1 MNYKT
6 PRALEQAVKEAV
18 KKSGRDVN
26 KGITG
31 FYHDRFLCRV
41 FAAEEPAFILKG
53 GQSMLAKVPD
63 ARETRDIDLLGRT
76 ADLDRALDELKSAAA
91 IDLDDFVE
99 FRFRDAVPTDTS
111 QDYREGYTVRFDTW
125 LGGTKHVGVIS
136 VDLVVDPMPLEEYEV
151 LSPAARL
158 DVPGLKTFDYVA
170 NTPATRVAEKTCAV
184 MQRYATGPS
193 SRVKDLA
200 DLVTSMLN
208 ERIDA
213 APRAT
218 QHRYRRERRGLLR
231 GNDHARDRQG
241 DAHGR
246 ARSDSDRRYGEYV
259 PANLRPARFVPHRH
273 ARAGRRA
280 AQRDHVSR
288 RGQRVARAGCRAR
301 GSEDCSSSRM
311 SKPSAPCSGAI
322 LPVLR
327 AEIVPCDSRT
337 YVLYC
342 TW

>member
-1 MNYKT
+1 MQQMNYKT

-213 APRAT
+213 DKLVSRLAI
-218 QHRYRRERRGLLR
+218 ERVF
-231 GNDHARDRQG
+231 RQMEPI
-241 DAHGR
+241 A
-246 ARSDSDRRYGEYV
+246 EFIV
-259 PANLRPARFVPHRH
+259 PAAWKTTYSANYRKLAREAKLPSEFEDV
-273 ARAGRRA
+273 GA
-280 AQRDHVSR
+280 AEAA
-288 RGQRVARAGCRAR
+288 VARWLCPVFDGSAAGCAWDPK
-301 GSEDCSSSRM
+301 E
-311 SKPSAPCSGAI
+311 
-322 LPVLR
+322 
-327 AEIVPCDSRT
+327 
-337 YVLYC
+337 
-342 TW
+342 